1 MLVFATSQIRYYI
14 PEYGVSGRDFPAVS
28 ITGSYCALKC
38 KHCYGRILERMIPAS
53 TPERLVEVCRR
64 LAGEGAKGVLISGG
78 SNPAGEVP
86 FERFASALKEVKKM
100 GLKVYMHT
108 GIVDEERAR
117 LLKECGVD
125 MALYDVV
132 SSDRAAVEIMGLEG
146 ASRFLEG
153 LRALLEAGVEV
164 APHVVVGLGGEREA
178 VDFVADSGCRGAV
191 LVVFT
196 PYPGTPM
203 ESALPPPP
211 SEVVS
216 ILEYARSRIAGPL
229 SLGCMRPRGP
239 EYSHVERAAVDLE
252 LEGIAFPSKDALDY
266 LAERGGFEVVH
277 ECCASVLSLARR

>member
-1 MLVFATSQIRYYI
+1 MLVFATSQIRYHV
-14 PEYGVSGRDFPAVS
+14 PEYGIVGRDFPALS

-38 KHCYGRILERMIPAS
+38 RHCYGRILERMIPAP

-64 LAGEGAKGVLISGG
+64 LAEEGARGVLISGG

-86 FERFASALKEVKKM
+86 FEPFAETLKEIKRM

-125 MALYDVV
+125 MVLYDVV
-132 SSDRAAVEIMGLEG
+132 SSDRTAVEIMGLEG

-178 VDFVADSGCRGAV
+178 VDFIADA
-191 LVVFT
+191 
-196 PYPGTPM
+196 
-203 ESALPPPP
+203 
-211 SEVVS
+211 
-216 ILEYARSRIAGPL
+216 
-229 SLGCMRPRGP
+229 
-239 EYSHVERAAVDLE
+239 
-252 LEGIAFPSKDALDY
+252 
-266 LAERGGFEVVH
+266 
-277 ECCASVLSLARR
+277 